1 MATDLEQVNRLK
13 SLNGTDPAM
22 FVLALYSYIEYY
34 CKNELGEENWTS
46 NDHFARI
53 IKAFRYPYQQNMG
66 YIDKRE
72 MNNNISSLIDGH
84 TITNGIRHQFET
96 LSKEEVTAHVDQF
109 LKFAK
114 TFNLPNF
121 SILKTL
127 DDKKLWDSRK
137 NPEETAKEL
146 RELNQKIAD
155 LTKQNANQI
164 DIAKYNELS
173 RELKLLQG
181 ELEDAQSAKS
191 RVNQKNDALRK
202 ANNEKE
208 LRIKEL
214 EQTLAEEKK
223 TQEYLNSTLRLTN
236 YTRTR
241 SDYEKELL
249 RLTPEQN
256 QIVSM
261 VDFGSDYL
269 VKGSAGTGKSVVI
282 MKLLEKLKDTNN
294 GKTENI
300 KFITYTKNLVKYNK
314 YVAKLF
320 NISSDN
326 GMVVSLDSFLWS
338 LFSTYAERPGIYNGK
353 DVSNAVSRLNLKD
366 CPLSKTEFKNEL
378 IKFILP
384 NAITKKEYCED
395 VIERK
400 GMLVP
405 LKKAVREKVW
415 EYYEQCFELLESRST
430 LNADYCFYKYAVAIK
445 ENQFDFRDKQLLDYL
460 IIDEVQDLNA
470 AKLIICKSL
479 VKKSLIMAGDNDQ
492 SIFGLGFSWK
502 SAGINIV
509 GKTKILHTNFRNTNE
524 INEVAEQYRAT
535 ILNNDIEN
543 RPLTFRV
550 GPKPEVHLLDSAN
563 DFGNEVFNY
572 AEMCIKQLG
581 YSPENIC
588 IIINNPA
595 LDLKDSLQQR
605 FRTELNIDLK
615 SIDDEDFSFEE
626 ENVIRYTSTRT
637 SKGLDFPVVL
647 YVLNRT
653 LYSFDGF
660 DDENKSKC
668 NRNAI
673 YTALTR
679 SMDLLH
685 VFVEKNNEEPEITD
699 LVKVISGNEESQ
711 IERKTFINKNNQNIG
726 SDDNCTIEQLF

>member
-13 SLNGTDPAM
+13 TLNGTDPAL
-22 FVLALYSYIEYY
+22 FVLAIYSYIEYY
-34 CKNELGEENWTS
+34 CKKELGEENWNNETP
-46 NDHFARI
+46 FFRI
-53 IKAFRYPYQQNMG
+53 IKDFRYQKQPTLD
-66 YIDKRE
+66 YIGQRE
-72 MNNNISSLIDGH
+72 LRENISSLIEGH
-84 TITNGIRHQFET
+84 IITNGIRHQFDP
-96 LSKEEVTAHVDQF
+96 LSKEEVTAHVEQF

-114 TFNLPNF
+114 TFNLPNYG
-121 SILKTL
+121 ILKTL

-146 RELNQKIAD
+146 RELNQKIET
-155 LTKQNANQI
+155 LTKENANQI

-181 ELEDAQSAKS
+181 ELENARSAKS
-191 RVNQKNDALRK
+191 RASQKNDALRK
-202 ANNEKE
+202 SNNEKE

-214 EQTLAEEKK
+214 ERTLAEEKK
-223 TQEYLNSTLRLTN
+223 TQEYINSTLRLTN

-241 SDYEKELL
+241 SDYEKEML

-256 QIVSM
+256 QIVNM
-261 VDFGSDYL
+261 IDFGKDYL
-269 VKGSAGTGKSVVI
+269 IKGSAGTGKSVVI
-282 MKLLEKLKDTNN
+282 MKLLEKLKETNKGN
-294 GKTENI
+294 TDNI

-320 NISSDN
+320 NISSEN
-326 GMVVSLDSFLWS
+326 GMVVSLESFLWS
-338 LFSTYAERPGIYNGK
+338 LFSTYAERPGIYNSK
-353 DVSNAVSRLNLKD
+353 DISNAISRMDLKD
-366 CPLSKTEFKNEL
+366 CPLSKTNFKYEL
-378 IKFILP
+378 TKFILP

-400 GMLVP
+400 GMLAP

-415 EYYEQCFELLESRST
+415 EYCEQCFELLESRST
-430 LNADYCFYKYAVAIK
+430 LNSDYCYYKYAVAIK
-445 ENQFDFRDKQLLDYL
+445 EGQFDFKDDLLVDYL

-524 INEVAEQYRAT
+524 INDVAEKYRAT
-535 ILNNDIEN
+535 IVNNDIEN

-550 GPKPEVHLLDSAN
+550 GPKPEVHLLDSTS

-595 LDLKDSLQQR
+595 LDLKESLQQR
-605 FRTELNIDLK
+605 FRTELDVDLK
-615 SIDDEDFSFEE
+615 SIDDEEFSFEE

-685 VFVEKNNEEPEITD
+685 VFVDKNTEEPEIRD
-699 LVKVISGNEESQ
+699 LIG
-711 IERKTFINKNNQNIG
+711 IINNN
-726 SDDNCTIEQLF
+726 

>member
-34 CKNELGEENWTS
+34 CKNELGKENWTS
-46 NDHFARI
+46 TDHFARI

-66 YIDKRE
+66 YIEKRE
-72 MNNNISSLIDGH
+72 MNDNISSLIDGH

-114 TFNLPNF
+114 TFNLPNYN
-121 SILKTL
+121 ILKTL

-256 QIVSM
+256 QIVNM
-261 VDFGSDYL
+261 IDFGSDYL

-282 MKLLEKLKDTNN
+282 MKLLEKLKETNN

-326 GMVVSLDSFLWS
+326 SMVVSLDSFLWS

-353 DVSNAVSRLNLKD
+353 DISNAVSRIDFTD

-400 GMLVP
+400 GMMVP

-415 EYYEQCFELLESRST
+415 EYCEMCFELLEARST
-430 LNADYCFYKYAVAIK
+430 LNADYCFYKYAVSIK
-445 ENQFDFRDKQLLDYL
+445 ENQFDFRDEQLLDYL

-524 INEVAEQYRAT
+524 INEVAEKYRAT

-595 LDLKDSLQQR
+595 LDLKDSLQER
-605 FRTELNIDLK
+605 FRTELDVDLK
-615 SIDDEDFSFEE
+615 SIDDEEFSFEE

-647 YVLNRT
+647 YILNKT

-685 VFVEKNNEEPEITD
+685 VFVDKNTEEPEIRD
-699 LVKVISGNEESQ
+699 LVGI
-711 IERKTFINKNNQNIG
+711 INN
-726 SDDNCTIEQLF
+726 

>member
-1 MATDLEQVNRLK
+1 MKNDLSQVNRLK
-13 SLNGTDPAM
+13 SLNGTDPGI
-22 FVLALYSYIEYY
+22 FVLAIYSYIEYY
-34 CKNELGEENWTS
+34 CKKELGEENWSSTDS
-46 NDHFARI
+46 FSYI
-53 IKAFRYPYQQNMG
+53 IKTFDTPFFDSFDYV
-66 YIDKRE
+66 KRTE
-72 MNNNISSLIDGH
+72 LKNVVSRLISGH
-84 TITNGIRHQFET
+84 EVTNGVRHQFDEI
-96 LSKEEVTAHVDQF
+96 SQEEVTAHIDQL

-114 TFNLPNF
+114 LCNFPNYG
-121 SILKTL
+121 ILKTL
-127 DDKKLWDSRK
+127 DNKAIWDSRK
-137 NPEETAKEL
+137 SPEESAKEL
-146 RELNQKIAD
+146 HELNQR
-155 LTKQNANQI
+155 LSELQKQSESKI

-173 RELKLLQG
+173 REKEQLET
-181 ELEDAQSAKS
+181 ELENQ
-191 RVNQKNDALRK
+191 QKNKSKLSEKNDKLRQD
-202 ANNEKE
+202 NFEKST
-208 LRIKEL
+208 RIREL
-214 EQTLAEEKK
+214 ENQLAEEKK
-223 TQEYLNSTLRLTN
+223 TQQYIHDTLRLTN

-256 QIVSM
+256 QIVNM
-261 VDFGSDYL
+261 IDFGSDYL
-269 VKGSAGTGKSVVI
+269 IKGSAGTGKSVVI
-282 MKLLEKLKDTNN
+282 MKLLEKLKEANN
-294 GKTENI
+294 GQTNNI

-320 NISSDN
+320 NIASDN

-353 DVSNAVSRLNLKD
+353 DISNAVNRMDFTN
-366 CPLSKTEFKNEL
+366 CPLSKTNFKNEL

-384 NAITKKEYCED
+384 NAITKREYCED
-395 VIERK
+395 IIERK
-400 GMLVP
+400 GMQAP

-415 EYYEQCFELLESRST
+415 EYCEMCFKLLEARST
-430 LNADYCFYKYAVAIK
+430 LNADYCFYKYSVAIK
-445 ENQFDFRDKQLLDYL
+445 ENQFDFKNELLVDYL
-460 IIDEVQDLNA
+460 IIDEVQDLNI

-524 INEVAEQYRAT
+524 INEVAEKYRST

-550 GPKPEVHLLDSAN
+550 GPKPEIHILDSAN

-588 IIINNPA
+588 IIINNPT

-605 FRTELNIDLK
+605 FRTELDVDLK
-615 SIDDEDFSFEE
+615 SIDDEEFSFEE

-647 YVLNRT
+647 YVLNKT

-685 VFVEKNNEEPEITD
+685 VFVEKNNEEPEIKD
-699 LVKVISGNEESQ
+699 LLEI
-711 IERKTFINKNNQNIG
+711 INK
-726 SDDNCTIEQLF
+726 

>member
-13 SLNGTDPAM
+13 TLNGTDPAL
-22 FVLALYSYIEYY
+22 FVLAIYSYIEYY
-34 CKNELGEENWTS
+34 CKQELGEENWTS
-46 NDHFARI
+46 TDHFARI
-53 IKAFRYPYQQNMG
+53 IKAFRYPYQQTMG
-66 YIDKRE
+66 YVEKRE
-72 MNNNISSLIDGH
+72 MNENISSLIDGH

-96 LSKEEVTAHVDQF
+96 LSKEEVTAHVEQF

-114 TFNLPNF
+114 TFNLPNYGV
-121 SILKTL
+121 LKTL
-127 DDKKLWDSRK
+127 DDKSLWDSRK

-146 RELNQKIAD
+146 RELNQRIAV

-173 RELKLLQG
+173 RELKVLQR

-191 RVNQKNDALRK
+191 RVNQKNDTLRK
-202 ANNEKE
+202 INNDKE

-214 EQTLAEEKK
+214 ERLLAEEKK
-223 TQEYLNSTLRLTN
+223 TQAYLNNTLRLTN

-241 SDYEKELL
+241 SDYEKQLL

-256 QIVSM
+256 QIVNM
-261 VDFGSDYL
+261 IDFGSDYL
-269 VKGSAGTGKSVVI
+269 IKGSAGTGKSVVI

-294 GKTENI
+294 GKTDNI

-338 LFSTYAERPGIYNGK
+338 LFCSYAEHPGIYNSK
-353 DVSNAVSRLNLKD
+353 DISNAISRMDFKD
-366 CPLSKTEFKNEL
+366 CPLSKTNFKYEL
-378 IKFILP
+378 TKFILP

-400 GMLVP
+400 GMLAP

-415 EYYEQCFELLESRST
+415 EYCEQCFELLESRST
-430 LNADYCFYKYAVAIK
+430 LNSDYCYYKYAVAIK
-445 ENQFDFRDKQLLDYL
+445 EDLFDFKDDLLVDYL
-460 IIDEVQDLNA
+460 IIDEVQDLTA

-524 INEVAEQYRAT
+524 INDIAEKYRAT

-550 GPKPEVHLLDSAN
+550 GPKPEVHLLESEN
-563 DFGNEVFNY
+563 DFDNEVFNY

-605 FRTELNIDLK
+605 FRTELDVDLK
-615 SIDDEDFSFEE
+615 SIDDEEFSFEE

-637 SKGLDFPVVL
+637 SKGLDFPIVL
-647 YVLNRT
+647 YVLNKT

-685 VFVEKNNEEPEITD
+685 IFVDKNTKEPEIRD
-699 LVKVISGNEESQ
+699 LIG
-711 IERKTFINKNNQNIG
+711 IINN
-726 SDDNCTIEQLF
+726 

>member
-34 CKNELGEENWTS
+34 CKNELGKENWTS
-46 NDHFARI
+46 TDHFARI

-66 YIDKRE
+66 YIEKRE
-72 MNNNISSLIDGH
+72 MNDNISSLIDGH

-114 TFNLPNF
+114 TFNLPNYN
-121 SILKTL
+121 ILKTL

-146 RELNQKIAD
+146 RELNQKIVD

-256 QIVSM
+256 QIVNM
-261 VDFGSDYL
+261 IDFGSDYL

-282 MKLLEKLKDTNN
+282 MKLLEKLKETNN

-326 GMVVSLDSFLWS
+326 SMVVSLDSFLWS

-353 DVSNAVSRLNLKD
+353 DISNAVSRIDFTD

-400 GMLVP
+400 GMMVP

-415 EYYEQCFELLESRST
+415 EYCEMCFELLEARST
-430 LNADYCFYKYAVAIK
+430 LNADYCFYKYAVSIK
-445 ENQFDFRDKQLLDYL
+445 ENQFDFRDEQLLDYL

-524 INEVAEQYRAT
+524 INEVAEKYRAT

-595 LDLKDSLQQR
+595 LDLKDSLQER
-605 FRTELNIDLK
+605 FRTELDVDLK
-615 SIDDEDFSFEE
+615 SIDDEEFSFEE

-647 YVLNRT
+647 YILNKT

-685 VFVEKNNEEPEITD
+685 VFVDKNTEEPEIRD
-699 LVKVISGNEESQ
+699 LVGI
-711 IERKTFINKNNQNIG
+711 INN
-726 SDDNCTIEQLF
+726 

>member
-46 NDHFARI
+46 TDHFARI

-66 YIDKRE
+66 YIEKRE
-72 MNNNISSLIDGH
+72 MNDNISSLIDGH

-114 TFNLPNF
+114 TFNLPNYN
-121 SILKTL
+121 ILKTL

-146 RELNQKIAD
+146 RELNQKIVD

-173 RELKLLQG
+173 RELKQLQG

-191 RVNQKNDALRK
+191 RVNLKNDALRK

-223 TQEYLNSTLRLTN
+223 TQEYLNNTLRLTN

-256 QIVSM
+256 QIVNM
-261 VDFGSDYL
+261 IDFGSDYL
-269 VKGSAGTGKSVVI
+269 IKGSAGTGKSVVI

-294 GKTENI
+294 GQTGNI

-353 DVSNAVSRLNLKD
+353 DISNAVGRIDFTD
-366 CPLSKTEFKNEL
+366 CPLSKTNFKNEL

-400 GMLVP
+400 GMMVP

-415 EYYEQCFELLESRST
+415 EYCEMCFELLEARST
-430 LNADYCFYKYAVAIK
+430 LNADYCFYKYAVSIK
-445 ENQFDFRDKQLLDYL
+445 ENQFDFRDEQLLDYL

-524 INEVAEQYRAT
+524 INEVAEKYRAT

-595 LDLKDSLQQR
+595 LDLKDSLQER
-605 FRTELNIDLK
+605 FRTELDVDLK
-615 SIDDEDFSFEE
+615 SIDDEEFSFEE

-647 YVLNRT
+647 YVLNKT

-685 VFVEKNNEEPEITD
+685 VFVDKNTEEPEIRD
-699 LVKVISGNEESQ
+699 LVGI
-711 IERKTFINKNNQNIG
+711 INN
-726 SDDNCTIEQLF
+726 